1 MAFFVFVPRK
11 YKKEAKE
18 IVIEELQK
26 ILANNAFIKFRD
38 ITILEL

>member
-26 ILANNAFIKFRD
+26 ISQA
-38 ITILEL
+38 